1 MLHITLVCMGGFST
15 GMLVKRMRED
25 ATKQGIEVDIN
36 ATSESNFKNVA
47 DKTDVLLI
55 GPQVSF
61 IEATMRSRYP
71 EMKIAVINAVDY
83 GTMNGSKVL
92 DFARNM

>member
-25 ATKQGIEVDIN
+25 AVKHALDVEIN
-36 ATSESNFKNVA
+36 ATSESNFKNFA

-61 IEATMRSRYP
+61 IEGTMKSRYP
-71 EMKIAVINAVDY
+71 NLKIAVINAVDY
-83 GTMNGSKVL
+83 GSMNGGKVL
-92 DFARNM
+92 EFARNL

>member
-15 GMLVKRMRED
+15 GMLVKRMREE
-25 ATKQGIEVDIN
+25 AVKKAIEVDIN
-36 ATSESNFKNVA
+36 ATSESNFKTVA

-61 IEATMRSRYP
+61 IEGTMKSRYP
-71 EMKIAVINAVDY
+71 NLKIAVINAVDY
-83 GTMNGSKVL
+83 GSMNGGKVL
-92 DFARNM
+92 DFACSL